1 MTQDEEGAASSRQ
14 KEQQKVEERL
24 RWFTKS
30 LRNDSFVE
38 FYVSSTEL
46 LRWRKSC
53 STLLFSS
60 TYSQFQ
66 LSIQRTST
74 TTIMMMNKH
83 STLALMALLASS
95 NAFAPD
101 AAGPRSAINV
111 QTSATASPYFIDVLE
126 EQQQST
132 ATTEPVVKNAT
143 TKMKEPRKVQAKKGG
158 STVHKQGIFSPAV
171 LAAKQV
177 LGDENLNKVRAK
189 AISMHSDVIASFVD
203 TYEWPTGQAALKALF
218 AVADK
223 DGSGTIDEKE
233 LNDALLALGFTWLKE
248 KQVKGIFARAD
259 TDENGAICL
268 QEFMNEAPKTLRTN
282 LIKLAK
288 QNGGELGFLV

>member
-1 MTQDEEGAASSRQ
+1 
-14 KEQQKVEERL
+14 
-24 RWFTKS
+24 
-30 LRNDSFVE
+30 
-38 FYVSSTEL
+38 
-46 LRWRKSC
+46 
-53 STLLFSS
+53 
-60 TYSQFQ
+60 
-66 LSIQRTST
+66 
-74 TTIMMMNKH
+74 MMNKYT
-83 STLALMALLASS
+83 TLALMALLASS

-101 AAGPRSAINV
+101 AAVGPRSAINV
-111 QTSATASPYFIDVLE
+111 QTSATASPYFIDVLA
-126 EQQQST
+126 EQEQST
-132 ATTEPVVKNAT
+132 TMTEPVVKNAT
-143 TKMKEPRKVQAKKGG
+143 TKMKEPKKVQSKKGG
-158 STVHKQGIFSPAV
+158 GAVHQQGIFSPAV

-177 LGDENLNKVRAK
+177 LGDEQLNKVRAK

-233 LNDALLALGFTWLKE
+233 LNVALHALGFTWLKE

-282 LIKLAK
+282 LTKLAK
-288 QNGGELGFLV
+288 KNGGDLGFLV